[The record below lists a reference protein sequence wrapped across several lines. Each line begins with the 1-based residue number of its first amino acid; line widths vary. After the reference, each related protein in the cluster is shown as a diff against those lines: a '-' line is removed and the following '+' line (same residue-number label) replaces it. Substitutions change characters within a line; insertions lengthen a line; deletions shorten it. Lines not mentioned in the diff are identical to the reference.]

1 MNLSML
7 AYLFGRS
14 PVSTM
19 CFSGAVTS
27 SSVHLKGAG
36 GEAGDGFPLP
46 KSGVLTGLHVWDGA
60 ALRFDTDEIVFTA
73 GDRLAVFCQ
82 NTGTDFNVIVRINGS
97 STALQVSGVP
107 CNCTLFATAEF
118 SLLRT

>member
-46 KSGVLTGLHVWDGA
+46 KSGVLTGLLVWDGA
-60 ALRFDTDEIVFTA
+60 VRRYDTDEISFAA
-73 GDRLAVFCQ
+73 GDRLSLYCQ
-82 NTGTDFNVIVRINGS
+82 STGSNFTITVRLNGS
-97 STALQVSGVP
+97 STVLQVSGVP
-107 CNCTLFATAEF
+107 YNSSLFAVVEF
-118 SLLRT
+118 VLLRS